1 MEKVTIAIITCKR
14 PIWLARLLDALQEQV
29 FSEDLTLSILVVDNA
44 CDKETK
50 DIVDKRRS
58 GRIPIHYDVEGQAGI
73 VYARNKC
80 VSITTSMSSDYLILI
95 YDDEWPKV
103 KNWASDLVLSAK
115 KYAADIVTS
124 HVISVDEAGKQN

>member
-29 FSEDLTLSILVVDNA
+29 FSENLTLSILVVDNA

-58 GRIPIHYDVEGQAGI
+58 GRIPIHYDVEEQAGI

-80 VSITTSMSSDYLILI
+80 VSITTSMNSDYLIFI
-95 YDDEWPKV
+95 DDDECC
-103 KNWASDLVLSAK
+103 LL
-115 KYAADIVTS
+115 YTS
-124 HVISVDEAGKQN
+124 PSPRD